1 MTEYL
6 DQIFHPKLA
15 PIVRWTL
22 NVGALLVVMW
32 GFFWNFSGPIIEVY
46 ANDILEKKLTQLG
59 LSPQAF
65 ADVTNRVKNLDQ
77 DADLIRGDIN
87 GLKQQ
92 AQRMES
98 VQGVMQSQ
106 NTRIE
111 RQVDQLVDALIR
123 PPQ

>member
-1 MTEYL
+1 M
-6 DQIFHPKLA
+6 
-15 PIVRWTL
+15 
-22 NVGALLVVMW
+22 NVGALLVIMW

-59 LSPQAF
+59 VSPQAF
-65 ADVTNRVKNLDQ
+65 ADITKRVKNLDQ

-92 AQRMES
+92 AQRMET

-111 RQVDQLVDALIR
+111 RQVDHLVDALIR
-123 PPQ
+123 PNQ